1 MHERNCERAELSLE
15 TCTCAQ
21 NGECRPFLE
30 IQEVKITKSSSVTS
44 MNPGNDIASLYTT
57 AVHPLNCNG

>member
-15 TCTCAQ
+15 TCICAQ

-30 IQEVKITKSSSVTS
+30 IQVVKITKSSSFMLLQGKVLQKIIFCKIS
-44 MNPGNDIASLYTT
+44 RNE
-57 AVHPLNCNG
+57 